1 MSGAYNKF
9 AWFYDRL
16 QKDVPYSDMAK
27 LFDKLIKKYSSEK
40 EVVLDLACGTG
51 SLSMEM
57 AKLGYDVIG
66 VDLSQ
71 DMLNEALDK
80 NFESGLNIRYLCQNM
95 TKLELYA
102 AADAVVCTLDSLNHL
117 PNFEDVEKT
126 IEKVSEYTYKG
137 GVFIFDIN
145 TLYKHRN
152 ILENNAFNF
161 DLEDLFCAWQNEINE
176 DDSVNIYLDF
186 FEKENN
192 GKYSRYSENFTE
204 HYFDPKDIEEVL
216 EKNNFQVIEKY
227 DGYSE
232 NNVTEDTQRILYV
245 CKKL

>member
-16 QKDVPYSDMAK
+16 QKDVPYSDIAN
-27 LFDKLIKKYSSEK
+27 LFDKIIKKYSSEK

-71 DMLNEALDK
+71 EMLNEALDK
-80 NFESGLNIRYLCQNM
+80 KFETDLNIRYLCQNM
-95 TKLELYA
+95 TELDLYA
-102 AADAVVCTLDSLNHL
+102 AADAVICTLDSINHL
-117 PNFEDVEKT
+117 SDIDEVVKT
-126 IEKVSEYTYKG
+126 IEKVSEFTYKG

-145 TLYKHRN
+145 TLYKHRK
-152 ILENNAFNF
+152 ILGNNAFNF
-161 DLEDLFCAWQNEINE
+161 VMDDLFCAWQNEYNE

-186 FEKENN
+186 FEKEDD
-192 GKYSRYSENFTE
+192 GKYTRYSENFVE
-204 HYFDPKDIEEVL
+204 HYFAPKKIESIL
-216 EKNNFQVIEKY
+216 EKNDFQIIGKY
-227 DGYSE
+227 DGY
-232 NNVTEDTQRILYV
+232 TEDEVTDNTQRILYV